1 MARQLGNTKAVC
13 RKCYIHPAVIDA
25 CLDGSLGQAMNGGS
39 AEACV
44 KRLLARR
51 RRPRSLVPALKQSL
65 RKLRR
70 RGTQLAVGVSEQ
82 LTPFPEGNPMTRNLL
97 LAAMLAAASTSFAQ
111 SPQPGQTTPSVTP
124 SQTPAVTPSQTPA
137 VTPSQTP
144 STSQNPVVA
153 PPSGA
158 PVVGNTAPAPVVEPR
173 SIGGMSRCENALAFE
188 KEKCLQDERAA
199 ATGSA
204 NRPAATGATSAPGTT
219 SPAPNSTSP
228 APNSSAPAGTV
239 R

>member
-1 MARQLGNTKAVC
+1 
-13 RKCYIHPAVIDA
+13 
-25 CLDGSLGQAMNGGS
+25 
-39 AEACV
+39 
-44 KRLLARR
+44 
-51 RRPRSLVPALKQSL
+51 
-65 RKLRR
+65 
-70 RGTQLAVGVSEQ
+70 
-82 LTPFPEGNPMTRNLL
+82 MTRNIL

-111 SPQPGQTTPSVTP
+111 SPQPGQATPSVTP

-204 NRPAATGATSAPGTT
+204 NRPAATGASAPSSG
-219 SPAPNSTSP
+219 SPAPSSTATP
-228 APNSSAPAGTV
+228 AGTMAPQNTAPNPAPAGAV